1 MKGRKK
7 MITKNDCLTILV
19 ALEDKGININQ
30 PMKKLVTSKDIPLDV
45 LKFILDNRGIEVANF
60 YEMLRK
66 KHNQKKSPLYHNIVK
81 DITEPEDIITTLACL
96 LVQITLYSNK
106 LPSNKEIFQR
116 EVRAEEITRVL
127 NEYYSTGSLDQ
138 CFTLMKLLKSDLL
151 VLEHIGGKR
160 DALM

>member
-1 MKGRKK
+1 

-19 ALEDKGININQ
+19 SLEDKGVNIDK
-30 PMKKLVTSKDIPLDV
+30 PMRKLLTAREIPMEV

-81 DITEPEDIITTLACL
+81 DIEDTDEIITTLACL
-96 LVQITLYSNK
+96 LVQITLYGNK
-106 LPSNKEIFQR
+106 LSSNKEIFQR

-127 NEYYSTGSLDQ
+127 NNYYSTGEFDQ
-138 CFTLMKLLKSDLL
+138 CLALIKLLKADLL
-151 VLEHIGGKR
+151 VLEHISGRR
-160 DALM
+160 DALN

>member
-1 MKGRKK
+1 

-19 ALEDKGININQ
+19 ALEDKGIDINK
-30 PMKKLVTSKDIPLDV
+30 PMKKLITSKEIPMDV

-81 DITEPEDIITTLACL
+81 EITDTDEIITTLACL
-96 LVQITLYSNK
+96 LVQIILYSNR
-106 LPSNKEIFQR
+106 LTTNREIFQR

-127 NEYYSTGSLDQ
+127 NNYYSTGEFDQ
-138 CFTLMKLLKSDLL
+138 CLALIKLLKTDLI
-151 VLEHIGGKR
+151 VLEHISGR
-160 DALM
+160 REALI